1 MRWLDGITDSM
12 DVSLSELQN
21 EVNAATIGKAEMCL
35 QTGLSAWAE
44 RACKQDVL
52 PRRLDTALSLMVPR
66 KRGNI
71 PFL

>member
-1 MRWLDGITDSM
+1 MK
-12 DVSLSELQN
+12 
-21 EVNAATIGKAEMCL
+21 EVNVATIGKAEMCL
-35 QTGLSAWAE
+35 QMGLSAWAE

-52 PRRLDTALSLMVPR
+52 PRRMDTALSLMVPR

>member
-1 MRWLDGITDSM
+1 MK
-12 DVSLSELQN
+12 

-52 PRRLDTALSLMVPR
+52 PRRLDTALSLMVLC